1 MKLPANLKSAMPL
14 IVWLAFFVA
23 APAHAAIDNSG
34 LLDNV
39 LARYSA
45 AAASWAG
52 VITDAATWLFWTLV
66 VISMVWT
73 FGMMALRKADIGE
86 FFAEFVRFTI
96 FTGFF
101 WWLLINGPN
110 FASSI
115 YDSLRQIAGD
125 ATGLGSG
132 LSPSG
137 VVDVGFEI
145 FDRVLDQSSVWSPA
159 DSFAGILMAGIILVI
174 LALIGVNMLLLLAA
188 GWVLAYGGVFFL
200 GFGGS
205 RWTSDMAINYY
216 KTVLGVAAQ
225 LMAMVLLIGIG
236 KTFLDDYYNQMS
248 EGISLKEMG
257 VMLIVAV
264 ILLVLVTKV
273 PQMLAGVITGASVGG
288 AGIGSFGAG
297 AALGAAGMAAAAA
310 ATGGAAMAAGAS
322 NMAGGAQ
329 ALMAAFSKANENVAN
344 GSDIMSAFTGGGGD
358 GGGDGGGG
366 GGGGMPAEESTGD
379 TPFAQAAGFGSGESS
394 GGAQASSGGESSN
407 GGESSSSS
415 SSDQGS
421 TETASADTGSA
432 DGQSSSEGQGDSSS
446 GAQAATAAAATG
458 GFMAG
463 ATKAGR
469 VAADTGA
476 NLAKGTGAVAKA
488 KAGQMKAKAMQRIGE
503 TTGGK
508 IAAAIKGQGQGQG
521 GGDTGN
527 AGGSGSSESG
537 ASDSSPS
544 FGSDSL
550 SGGNGGGW
558 VNQTGGFDALSSEDQ
573 DKARQSHAEWQA
585 RDPEKHSFDV
595 GDYVSYAQERQQER
609 NEEVAS
615 FVNKGRSA

>member
-34 LLDNV
+34 VLDNV

-115 YDSLRQIAGD
+115 YDSLRQIAGN

-145 FDRVLDQSSVWSPA
+145 FDRVLDQSSVWSPV
-159 DSFAGILMAGIILVI
+159 DSFAGILMALIILVI
-174 LALIGVNMLLLLAA
+174 LALIGINMLLLLAA
-188 GWVLAYGGVFFL
+188 GWMLAYGGVFFL

-236 KTFLDDYYNQMS
+236 KTFLDDYYNSMS

-310 ATGGAAMAAGAS
+310 ATGGAAIAAGAS
-322 NMAGGAQ
+322 NILGGAQ
-329 ALMAAFSKANENVAN
+329 ALMAAFNKASENVAN
-344 GSDIMSAFTGGGGD
+344 GSDIMSAFSGGGGD
-358 GGGDGGGG
+358 GGGS
-366 GGGGMPAEESTGD
+366 GGGMPAEESTGD
-379 TPFAQAAGFGSGESS
+379 TPFAQAAGFGGESS
-394 GGAQASSGGESSN
+394 GGAQASGGGESS
-407 GGESSSSS
+407 G

-421 TETASADTGSA
+421 TETASTDTETGSA
-432 DGQSSSEGQGDSSS
+432 DRQSSSEGQGDSSS
-446 GAQAATAAAATG
+446 GDQAAKAVATG

-463 ATKAGR
+463 AAKAGR
-469 VAADTGA
+469 IAADTGA

-488 KAGQMKAKAMQRIGE
+488 KAGQMKAKALQRIGE

-508 IAAAIKGQGQGQG
+508 IAAAIKGQGQGGQG
-521 GGDTGN
+521 GSETGN
-527 AGGSGSSESG
+527 AGDSGSSESG

-544 FGSDSL
+544 FDSDSL

-558 VNQTGGFDALSSEDQ
+558 ENQTGGFDALSSEDQ

-585 RDPEKHSFDV
+585 RDPEKHTFDV

>member
-34 LLDNV
+34 VLDNV

-115 YDSLRQIAGD
+115 YDSLRQIAGN
-125 ATGLGSG
+125 ATGLGSS

-145 FDRVLDQSSVWSPA
+145 FDRVLDQSSVWSPV
-159 DSFAGILMAGIILVI
+159 DSFAGILMALIILVI
-174 LALIGVNMLLLLAA
+174 LALIGINMLLLLAA

-236 KTFLDDYYNQMS
+236 KTFLDDYYNSMS
-248 EGISLKEMG
+248 AGISLKEMG

-322 NMAGGAQ
+322 NMLGGAQ
-329 ALMAAFSKANENVAN
+329 ALMAAFNKASENVAN
-344 GSDIMSAFTGGGGD
+344 GSDIMSAFSGGGD
-358 GGGDGGGG
+358 GGGS
-366 GGGGMPAEESTGD
+366 GGGMPAEESTGD
-379 TPFAQAAGFGSGESS
+379 TPFAQAAGFGGESS
-394 GGAQASSGGESSN
+394 GGAQASGGGESS
-407 GGESSSSS
+407 G

-421 TETASADTGSA
+421 TETASTDTETGSA
-432 DGQSSSEGQGDSSS
+432 DSQSSSEGQGDSSS
-446 GAQAATAAAATG
+446 GDQAAKAVATG

-463 ATKAGR
+463 AAKVGR
-469 VAADTGA
+469 IAADTGA

-488 KAGQMKAKAMQRIGE
+488 KAGQMKAKALQRIGE

-508 IAAAIKGQGQGQG
+508 IAAAIKGQGQEGQG
-521 GGDTGN
+521 GSETGN
-527 AGGSGSSESG
+527 AGDSGSSESG

-544 FGSDSL
+544 FDSDSL
-550 SGGNGGGW
+550 SGGNGGW

-585 RDPEKHSFDV
+585 RNPEKHTFDV